1 MKGKNVGKPMSI
13 NRAKVVVRKAMKVIV
28 DFMVGKSPN
37 ESYQSQ
43 YDKVN
48 AVDDEV
54 IKALGSAN
62 FNDDVMAKEMFGLAK
77 NIKAWA
83 EDHVSFMVGDPIPPQ
98 RWMFKTMV

>member
-1 MKGKNVGKPMSI
+1 MKCKDGGKPMSI
-13 NRAKVVVRKAMKVIV
+13 NRAKVVVRSAMKVIV
-28 DFMVGKSPN
+28 DFMVGNQPY
-37 ESYQSQ
+37 ESCQSL

-54 IKALGSAN
+54 IKTLESAD
-62 FNDDVMAKEMFGLAK
+62 FKDDAKAKELHGLAK

-83 EDHVSFMVGDPIPPQ
+83 EDHLSFLAGEPSPQ

>member
-1 MKGKNVGKPMSI
+1 MKGKNGGKPMSI

-28 DFMVGKSPN
+28 DFMVGELPN

-62 FNDDVMAKEMFGLAK
+62 FNDDARAKEMFGLAK

-83 EDHVSFMVGDPIPPQ
+83 GDHVSFMARGPIPPQ
-98 RWMFKTMV
+98 RWMFKTMN